1 MENDDDLD
9 GKSLSPGPFTFT
21 PDRIKSILQNDSS
34 VRDPNSDKDGVPGSF
49 VCEGF
54 YYSFEDG
61 KHKSYSQREH
71 ALLVEGFCTHLCELA
86 YDAESHVSRLD
97 DAFSTIVICNF
108 QPKGPIP
115 AILDCTL
122 NLLSRLPARPLELPD
137 LPCGLNP
144 AYLIPSASS
153 DEDLN
158 PVRWPTLQAAH
169 VSSNVIR
176 CALLTTI
183 DKRFLDCRLIDS
195 IAELLEVA
203 SQLSSEAKTE
213 PMRQQ
218 WFIVRAFLWTSWQR
232 CIMIYFFQKLEGHLA
247 SGVDDNSA
255 ASFVLRGT
263 IPSPGLYI
271 QEMSKLYAGSKKSK
285 YMCGWAFEL
294 LRNHPVCI
302 GMDFRRFHRRYSEA
316 FQNHPSRCIADNSE
330 SSCKGY
336 QRSSCQRFKGMF
348 IENQSAHDLGC
359 LRDCERLTWDEKSYR
374 SISGARAVS
383 INDGT
388 GFETKITY
396 CEASKNTLAVSHV
409 WSHGQGGRP
418 EGPHGFNRC
427 LHRRYMSIAKL
438 LGCTSYWMDTPCIP
452 EDHELRAES
461 ISKINEVFM
470 QSKVTLVCD
479 RDLMEIDVTDLSIN
493 VRERILVTL
502 IVCDWNL
509 RAWTLLEAFRGREAI
524 YLLCKDNAV
533 VPLKE
538 TIEIV
543 LHHGSIDVGFLLLTV
558 PHLLPSRSKRHFRP
572 IDIQHVSGYLSVEN
586 SGSLLSYR
594 EASRFGDDIV
604 IWSLLLEEQ
613 VFKDAESFWRSREGM
628 TIKTGYL
635 LSSAPRL
642 GVRGLSWAPSSPTVH
657 PLTDTS
663 SISTSRL
670 LIHGGVESGSG
681 TITRDGL
688 LADWLMY
695 EFAEPGMA
703 RMMSRA
709 MATIGYMELGS
720 EKFCRS
726 NMSRIR
732 KKYLKGYRWGC
743 LLRPIRYRVDAGAG
757 RYEPV
762 VNYVD
767 TSKILVVVCAVKNRI
782 FSLRDRRV
790 LWEWKGIYEWDLTEP
805 LPKLERTKDVL
816 LV

>member
-1 MENDDDLD
+1 M
-9 GKSLSPGPFTFT
+9 PG
-21 PDRIKSILQNDSS
+21 L
-34 VRDPNSDKDGVPGSF
+34 F

-54 YYSFEDG
+54 YYSFTDG
-61 KHKSYSQREH
+61 KHKYYSEREH
-71 ALLVEGFCTHLCELA
+71 ALLVEVYCTHLCELA
-86 YDAESHVSRLD
+86 CDAESHVSRLD
-97 DAFSTIVICNF
+97 DALSTIVICNF

-137 LPCGLNP
+137 LPSWLNP
-144 AYLIPSASS
+144 AYLIPSTSG
-153 DEDLN
+153 DEDPN
-158 PVRWPTLQAAH
+158 SVQWPTLQVAAH

-176 CALLTTI
+176 CALFTTVYKKVNI
-183 DKRFLDCRLIDS
+183 EDSIRGLIDS

-232 CIMIYFFQKLEGHLA
+232 CVMIYFSHKLEQYLVG
-247 SGVDDNSA
+247 GVNDADSA
-255 ASFVLRGT
+255 HSFALRGT
-263 IPSPGLYI
+263 IPSPGLHI
-271 QEMSKLYAGSKKSK
+271 HEMSKLYAGSKKSQH
-285 YMCGWAFEL
+285 MCGWAFEL

-302 GMDFRRFHRRYSEA
+302 GMDFRRFHQRYSEA

-330 SSCKGY
+330 SSCKGD
-336 QRSSCQRFKGMF
+336 QLSSCQRFKGMF

-359 LRDCERLTWDEKSYR
+359 LRDCERLTWDEESYR

-396 CEASKNTLAVSHV
+396 CEASTNTLAVSHV

-470 QSKVTLVCD
+470 QIKITLVCD

-493 VRERILVTL
+493 VRERMLVTL

-509 RAWTLLEAFRGREAI
+509 RAWTLLEAFRGRDAI

-533 VPLKE
+533 LSLKE
-538 TIEIV
+538 TVEAV
-543 LHHGSIDVGFLLLTV
+543 LRHGSIEVGFLLLTV
-558 PHLLPSRSKRHFRP
+558 PYLLPSRTKRYYRTRMRES
-572 IDIQHVSGYLSVEN
+572 VSGYLTVEN

-594 EASRFGDDIV
+594 EASRSGDDIV

-613 VFKDAESFWRSREGM
+613 VFEDAESFWKSREGT
-628 TIKTGYL
+628 TIQTSYL
-635 LSSAPRL
+635 LSSVPRL
-642 GVRGLSWAPSSPTVH
+642 GVRGLSWAPCSPTVH
-657 PLTDTS
+657 SLTDTS

-670 LIHGGVESGSG
+670 LIHGGVGSRLG
-681 TITRDGL
+681 TITGEGL
-688 LADWLMY
+688 LADWLIY

-709 MATIGYMELGS
+709 MAAIGKMELS
-720 EKFCRS
+720 PEKFCRS

-743 LLRPIRYRVDAGAG
+743 LLRPIRDRADTAVGL
-757 RYEPV
+757 YEPV
-762 VNYVD
+762 VNPVD
-767 TSKILVVVCAVKNRI
+767 TSKILVVVCAMKNRI
-782 FSLRDRRV
+782 FSLRDRRL
-790 LWEWKGIYEWDLTEP
+790 LWEWKGVHEWGI
-805 LPKLERTKDVL
+805 
-816 LV
+816 